1 MVMQAQQKKSPGN
14 RVVAAWCLTAAGVL
28 AAFSVVALSAT
39 VQDAPPD
46 KGAETF
52 TAVCSKCH
60 PPDRIVATR
69 RTKSQWEEVL
79 DKMTKLGA
87 QINDDNYETLMDYLL
102 RQYGKININRGESK
116 DIVLVVHLSVADADV
131 IVKYRTEHGDF
142 ADFDALAKVP
152 GIDVKK
158 LEENKAA
165 ISF

>member
-1 MVMQAQQKKSPGN
+1 MKTSRN
-14 RVVAAWCLTAAGVL
+14 RAAATWYLMTAAAVL
-28 AAFSVVALSAT
+28 AMVSAVALSAT

-60 PPDRIVATR
+60 PPDRIVAIR
-69 RTKSQWEEVL
+69 RTKSQWEETL

-116 DIVLVVHLSVADADV
+116 DIALVVHLSVPDADV